1 MDGITTIESFFELYF
16 FSPLAETR
24 LRKIC
29 FSRMPVLTARST
41 EFLDTR
47 DLKDLRLCLCE
58 NTTVFLSSLA
68 LRGKL
73 RLDTVIIN
81 GVCESLTGINSFL
94 STIQPGLR
102 FLVYHVDIY
111 PNIQG
116 VLNPYDGSEFPFSR
130 DIISRHRDTL
140 RYLSHGV
147 NYRNIIWFQP
157 PEQADNVFESQTS
170 VYRSLDL
177 IELSIPIK
185 VERGGPHAYQLNFD
199 VHIPKVF
206 VHLKRLRVLSLT
218 PSSLYLQTRFPAAFG
233 GMAHTDGPRSRSE
246 EGYFVIRFI
255 AEEAAHIYWSSASR
269 NSSSPP
275 TLEWI
280 TFGPIANADQ
290 SDCEPIATF
299 RLKWKTRGSSELA
312 AEGYYPEVE
321 YVPDIHHVI
330 REECLREIRLGETF
344 VDSNYN
350 CMKGESNIL
359 RSSQSRI
366 C

>member
-1 MDGITTIESFFELYF
+1 MLCRFTAGLGVPLRISNIIWKGPQKSERLNSWWLTRLITLNASTLKSLGMKVTPNNRESDVDLRRSEKPHRLPNLALPNLREFVVYWVADPYGIMQVYYLLRAARYLKELTVHISKIDDLLNLSTWLQYIKFIPRSPEYPEMDGITTIESFFELCF

-29 FSRMPVLTARST
+29 FSRMLVLTVRST

-58 NTTVFLSSLA
+58 NTTVFLSSLD

-81 GVCESLTGINSFL
+81 GVCESLSGINSLL

-111 PNIQG
+111 SNIQG

-157 PEQADNVFESQTS
+157 
-170 VYRSLDL
+170 
-177 IELSIPIK
+177 
-185 VERGGPHAYQLNFD
+185 
-199 VHIPKVF
+199 
-206 VHLKRLRVLSLT
+206 
-218 PSSLYLQTRFPAAFG
+218 
-233 GMAHTDGPRSRSE
+233 RSR
-246 EGYFVIRFI
+246 
-255 AEEAAHIYWSSASR
+255 
-269 NSSSPP
+269 P
-275 TLEWI
+275 T
-280 TFGPIANADQ
+280 TF
-290 SDCEPIATF
+290 
-299 RLKWKTRGSSELA
+299 
-312 AEGYYPEVE
+312 
-321 YVPDIHHVI
+321 
-330 REECLREIRLGETF
+330 
-344 VDSNYN
+344 SNPKHR
-350 CMKGESNIL
+350 CIDPSI
-359 RSSQSRI
+359 
-366 C
+366 